1 MSATVSSDAKPARG
15 RDLLAT
21 VAAGTATVVGTAFL
35 RSLVRHLAEAL
46 DADFSFVAE
55 LTAPGWERARVV
67 ASWGRGDVQLA
78 EGVEFGIAG
87 TACALLADEET
98 LALPEGTARAFP
110 GDRFVVEHGLE
121 GYVAIVMRGA
131 DGERLGYIGVMS
143 RRRLEASNDE
153 NAALA
158 IFASRAA
165 AELERRRHET
175 ALRARDTEVTASRA
189 RLVHAADEERRRIG
203 RNLHDGAQQRLIVL
217 GHRIDLAQRKLADAP
232 EEAAEMLAAAREEAR
247 AASQERRELSR
258 GLHPAGLAEYGIEP
272 ALHGLAASSPVPLK
286 VGALPDRR
294 LPDVLEV
301 TLYYLV
307 SEALANA
314 VKYANASE
322 VAVEVTLHAGT
333 LAVEVSDDGVGGAVD
348 EQGSGLRGLADR
360 VSALGGRFEMKSP
373 PGAGTSPRASIPLAP
388 WRSTREP
395 FLDYGHEG
403 DGGLGEHLI
412 ELIRAGRKTVTV
424 SLAREWH
431 LEGGPPRIGQRLPV
445 IDHHGRKRACVE
457 VVRVTVVP
465 FAEIGPDVVDA
476 EAAGAGS
483 HEEWRAAQR
492 EMYDSCRDEMAILLE
507 EPGWRLTEEEPM
519 VVTWFRVVE

>member
-1 MSATVSSDAKPARG
+1 VSATTSTRG

-46 DADFSFVAE
+46 DADFAFAAE
-55 LTAPGWERARVV
+55 ITAGEWDRARVV
-67 ASWGRGDVQLA
+67 ASWGRSDVQLA
-78 EGVEFGIAG
+78 EGAEYDIAG
-87 TACALLADEET
+87 TACEVLADRES
-98 LALPEGTARAFP
+98 LALAEGTGRAFP
-110 GDRFVVEHGLE
+110 DDTFVVRNGLE
-121 GYVAIVMRGA
+121 GYLAIVMRGA
-131 DGERLGYIGVMS
+131 DGARLGYIGVMS
-143 RRRLEASNDE
+143 RRRLEATEEE

-175 ALRARDTEVTASRA
+175 VLRARETEVTASRA

-217 GHRIDLAQRKLADAP
+217 GHRIDLAQRKLAAAP

-247 AASQERRELSR
+247 LAGQELRELSR
-258 GLHPAGLAEYGIEP
+258 GLHPAGLSEYGLEP
-272 ALHGLAASSPVPLK
+272 ALQGLAASSPLPLK

-314 VKYANASE
+314 VKYAEASE
-322 VAVEVTLHAGT
+322 VTVEVMLQAGT
-333 LAVEVSDDGVGGAVD
+333 LIVEVADDGVGGAAGTD
-348 EQGSGLRGLADR
+348 GSGLRGLADR
-360 VSALGGRFEMKSP
+360 VSALGGRLVV
-373 PGAGTSPRASIPLAP
+373 TSPAGEGTRLRASIPLAP
-388 WRSTREP
+388 WRSSREP

-403 DGGLGEHLI
+403 DGGLGDRLI

-424 SLAREWH
+424 SLAREWD

-445 IDHHGRKRACVE
+445 IDRHGRRRATVE

-476 EAAGAGS
+476 EAAGAGT
-483 HEEWRAAQR
+483 HEDWRAAQR
-492 EMYDSCRDEMAILLE
+492 ALYDGCREEMAVLLE
-507 EPGWRLTEEEPM
+507 EPGWRLTDEEPM
-519 VVTWFRVVE
+519 VVTWFRLVD

>member
-1 MSATVSSDAKPARG
+1 VSATPTTRG

-46 DADFSFVAE
+46 DGDFAFVAE
-55 LTAPGWERARVV
+55 LTAGDWDVARIV
-67 ASWGRGDVQLA
+67 ASWGRSDVQLA
-78 EGVEFGIAG
+78 EGAEFDIAG
-87 TACALLADEET
+87 TACELLASQDT
-98 LALPEGTARAFP
+98 LALPEGTVRAFP
-110 GDRFVVEHGLE
+110 EDRFVVRHGLE
-121 GYVAIVMRGA
+121 GYLAIVMRGA
-131 DGERLGYIGVMS
+131 DGTRLGYIGVMS
-143 RRRLEASNDE
+143 RRRLEATEEE

-175 ALRARDTEVTASRA
+175 ALRARETEVTVSRA
-189 RLVHAADEERRRIG
+189 QLVHAADEERRRIG

-217 GHRIDLAQRKLADAP
+217 GHRIDLARRKLADAP

-247 AASQERRELSR
+247 AANQELRELAR
-258 GLHPAGLAEYGIEP
+258 GLHPAGLSEYGLEP

-286 VGALPDRR
+286 LGTLPDRR

-314 VKYANASE
+314 VKYAQASE
-322 VAVEVTLHAGT
+322 VTVEVLLQAGT
-333 LAVEVSDDGVGGAVD
+333 LIVEVADDGVGGAVAA
-348 EQGSGLRGLADR
+348 EGSGLRGLADR
-360 VSALGGRFEMKSP
+360 VSALGGHLAVTSP
-373 PGAGTSPRASIPLAP
+373 PAEGTKLRASIPLAP
-388 WRSTREP
+388 WRNAREP

-403 DGGLGEHLI
+403 DGGLGDHLI
-412 ELIRAGRKTVTV
+412 ELIRAGRKTVSV
-424 SLAREWH
+424 SLAREWD
-431 LEGGPPRIGQRLPV
+431 LEGGPPKIGQQLPV
-445 IDHHGRKRACVE
+445 IDRHGLKRACVE

-465 FAEIGPDVVDA
+465 FAELGPEVVDA
-476 EAAGAGS
+476 EATGTGS

-492 EMYDSCRDEMAILLE
+492 AMYDGCREELAVLLE
-507 EPGWRLTEEEPM
+507 EPGWRLTDEEPM
-519 VVTWFRVVE
+519 VVTWFRLAAD

>member
-1 MSATVSSDAKPARG
+1 
-15 RDLLAT
+15 
-21 VAAGTATVVGTAFL
+21 
-35 RSLVRHLAEAL
+35 
-46 DADFSFVAE
+46 
-55 LTAPGWERARVV
+55 
-67 ASWGRGDVQLA
+67 
-78 EGVEFGIAG
+78 
-87 TACALLADEET
+87 
-98 LALPEGTARAFP
+98 
-110 GDRFVVEHGLE
+110 
-121 GYVAIVMRGA
+121 MRGA

-143 RRRLEASNDE
+143 RRRLESSDDE
-153 NAALA
+153 NAALRDLRLA
-158 IFASRAA
+158 GG

-232 EEAAEMLAAAREEAR
+232 EEAAEMLTAAREEAR
-247 AASQERRELSR
+247 AASQELRELSR
-258 GLHPAGLAEYGIEP
+258 GLHPAGLSEYGLEP
-272 ALHGLAASSPVPLK
+272 ALQGLAASSPVPLK
-286 VGALPDRR
+286 IGALPDRR

-314 VKYANASE
+314 IKYADAAE
-322 VAVEVTLHAGT
+322 VAVEVTLHAGH
-333 LAVEVSDDGVGGAVD
+333 ARRRGVRRRRRR
-348 EQGSGLRGLADR
+348 RGRTSTA
-360 VSALGGRFEMKSP
+360 AGCAASP
-373 PGAGTSPRASIPLAP
+373 TACRRSGAGWRSTARRAPARALRASIPLAP

-403 DGGLGEHLI
+403 DGGLGERLI

-424 SLAREWH
+424 SLAREWD

-492 EMYDSCRDEMAILLE
+492 ELYDSCREEMAHPARGARLAPHRGGADGRDLVS
-507 EPGWRLTEEEPM
+507 PRRLTVLRTLRAMQEEAGSLAHPARRQRAHAGAAARRARSDDRLDRAADDRRRPRRAQPP
-519 VVTWFRVVE
+519 VVGGDRLPARGDGRDAARTASSATSTGARSCSRARS